1 MLSEAIEKMT
11 DISMNLCN
19 VLCLPQ
25 RDYVEGGVA
34 TSKSSCLE
42 EHQSPSLP
50 ASPGMYM
57 YNEHGHLILACMD
70 TFIC

>member
-25 RDYVEGGVA
+25 RDYIEGGVA
-34 TSKSSCLE
+34 VSKGSCQE
-42 EHQSPSLP
+42 DNQSPGLP
-50 ASPGMYM
+50 ASPGRDKKGDMPQ
-57 YNEHGHLILACMD
+57 LLFVL
-70 TFIC
+70 FIY